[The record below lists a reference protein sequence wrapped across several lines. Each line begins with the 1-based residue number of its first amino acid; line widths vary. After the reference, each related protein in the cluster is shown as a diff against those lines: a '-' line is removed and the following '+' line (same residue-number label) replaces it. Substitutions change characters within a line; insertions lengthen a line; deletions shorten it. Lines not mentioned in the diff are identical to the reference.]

1 MKKSVK
7 VIISAALALSMFAIS
22 GCKDGSGKEVMSEY
36 YSFYSMGTFGTLFAR
51 KTAEEIASSTV
62 KELNEQYDALC
73 NSISDV
79 LYGLENSISS
89 SVETSYIYKYN
100 MAEADSWVQIDYTT
114 FRVLS
119 TAMEI
124 YEFTDGYYNPAVWYS
139 VDLYGFATKVEG
151 AEEAAYWRE
160 PVTNANGNLLYYP
173 LPEEKF
179 VTAFKTL
186 AEGFADVSLKS
197 ENGKYYAYKPANVVE
212 VDGIT
217 YSLRL
222 DLGGIGKGWAVGEIS
237 SLIDE
242 FGYKYGYFSFGSS
255 SMTLKEFE
263 GTADNKYTLQARD
276 PRSIVGGGLC
286 NITVKNCELSTSGDY
301 ENYYEID
308 GTRYCHIINPMTGR
322 PIETGIAS
330 VTIVGGSAA
339 EDDALTTAIAAMGK
353 DKAIEFINSNG
364 DYFEGKTVVF
374 LVFEGDE
381 GKIITNAP
389 DEIEVM
395 NEDYVVA
402 NDVVDGKIVLK

>member
-7 VIISAALALSMFAIS
+7 VITSAALALTMLAFS
-22 GCKDGSGKEVMSEY
+22 GCKEEVKQGTMDQ
-36 YSFYSMGTFGTLFAR
+36 YSTFYSMGSFAYLFAR
-51 KTAEEIASSTV
+51 KSADEIASSPV
-62 KELNEQYDALC
+62 EELNEQFDKLC
-73 NSISDV
+73 DGISDI
-79 LYGLENSISS
+79 LTGLEYSISS

-114 FRVLS
+114 YRVLS
-119 TAMEI
+119 KAIEI
-124 YEFTDGYYNPAVWYS
+124 YEFTGGYYNPAVWYC
-139 VDLYGFATKVEG
+139 VDLYGFTTRVEDSD
-151 AEEAAYWRE
+151 EAAYWRD
-160 PVTNANGNLLYYP
+160 PVTNEKGNLLYYP
-173 LPEEKF
+173 LPEEKY

-186 AEGFADVSLKS
+186 AEGFADVEVKS
-197 ENGKYYAYKPANVVE
+197 ENGKYYAYKPAHVVE

-237 SLIDE
+237 DLMDE
-242 FGYKYGYFSFGSS
+242 FGYKHGYLSFASS
-255 SMTLKEFE
+255 SMALKEHE
-263 GTADNKYTLQARD
+263 TAINYTLQARD
-276 PRSIVGGGLC
+276 PRSESNGGLFR
-286 NITVKNCELSTSGDY
+286 IPVKNCELSTSGDY
-301 ENYYEID
+301 EKYYEID

-322 PIETGIAS
+322 PIETGVAS

-339 EDDALTTAIAAMGK
+339 EDDALTTAISAMGK
-353 DKAIEFINSNG
+353 EKAVEFINANEE
-364 DYFEGKTVVF
+364 YFEGKTIVF